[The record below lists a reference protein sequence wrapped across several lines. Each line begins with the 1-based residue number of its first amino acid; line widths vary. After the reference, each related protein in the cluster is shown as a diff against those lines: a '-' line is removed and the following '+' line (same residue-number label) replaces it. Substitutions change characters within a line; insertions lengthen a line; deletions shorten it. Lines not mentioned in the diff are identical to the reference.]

1 MPIEITTRHVEIDET
16 IKTMTREKAE
26 RLTEKF
32 PDIEFIHAVLDKDGP
47 FFTAMIAVQGGH
59 NGKTEGTGSKP
70 GIIEAVQDAFEK
82 AEAQLRKNEQRK
94 RESR

>member
-47 FFTAMIAVQGGH
+47 FFTAI
-59 NGKTEGTGSKP
+59 
-70 GIIEAVQDAFEK
+70 D
-82 AEAQLRKNEQRK
+82 RK
-94 RESR
+94 SVV